1 MHIPMSIFSQSTY
14 VRTFDVEAMKAN
26 QGPVPDRLREYISN
40 NDGSHV
46 SGKQNTP
53 VEPTSSAARNSYE
66 TRHNDASKILFAK
79 AKAGQLNPVS
89 LISKSHAMEYAS
101 RALSAFQEFVGTI
114 NRSGGGDPAVGGY
127 YKDKFPP
134 EHVALVPIFGVINE
148 RTKDNLE
155 ADRVRLFAEAQI
167 FAKTFGIDEPIYEVK
182 DGKVQIRAFDI
193 EYNGEKIM
201 RSLGNG
207 KTAEYRENG
216 TLKVDSYA

>member
-26 QGPVPDRLREYISN
+26 QGPVPDRLRAAVAHSAEIAKRN
-40 NDGSHV
+40 EQAGSASSTAV
-46 SGKQNTP
+46 SSVPEK
-53 VEPTSSAARNSYE
+53 
-66 TRHNDASKILFAK
+66 RHNTASKILLAK
-79 AKAGQLNPVS
+79 AKADLLGPESLVS
-89 LISKSHAMEYAS
+89 ESHAKKYAS
-101 RALSAFQEFVGTI
+101 RALSSFQSFIGNI
-114 NRSGGGDPAVGGY
+114 NRRGDGDLTVGGR
-127 YKDKFPP
+127 FNAFFRQ
-134 EHVALVPIFGVINE
+134 EHVEIVPEFGEMNE
-148 RTKDNLE
+148 RMQDFLE
-155 ADRVRLFAEAQI
+155 ADRVQLFAEAQI